1 MELHISGFAVEEI
14 LAKLLENAPEILSS
28 FKEIILKEFG
38 PAGLMIAMAA
48 ILAVVVYSVISL
60 VKFLF
65 KVVMYIILPALVIY
79 IILQVIDP
87 SLLKSF

>member
-1 MELHISGFAVEEI
+1 MEEI
-14 LAKLLENAPEILSS
+14 LAKLLEKAPEILSS
-28 FKEIILKEFG
+28 FKEVILKEFG

-65 KVVMYIILPALVIY
+65 KVVLYIILPALVIY

>member
-1 MELHISGFAVEEI
+1 MEEI
-14 LAKLLENAPEILSS
+14 LAKLLGKAPDILSS

-65 KVVMYIILPALVIY
+65 KVVLYIILPALVIY

>member
-1 MELHISGFAVEEI
+1 MEEI
-14 LAKLLENAPEILSS
+14 LAKLLEKAPEILSS

-65 KVVMYIILPALVIY
+65 KVVLYIILPALVIY

>member
-1 MELHISGFAVEEI
+1 MEEI

>member
-1 MELHISGFAVEEI
+1 MEEI

-65 KVVMYIILPALVIY
+65 KVVLYIILPALVIY

>member
-1 MELHISGFAVEEI
+1 VELHISGFAVEEI

>member
-1 MELHISGFAVEEI
+1 VEEI